1 MRASFVSMQD
11 KKHTDDVK
19 QCSCFYFGTGFEELS
34 TTKPN
39 ECRQSFKAAH
49 KVFKNPRTRFR
60 DP

>member
-1 MRASFVSMQD
+1 MQD
-11 KKHTDDVK
+11 EKHTDDVK